1 VNLCYVNLSCFV
13 HITKNTFLALITYEI
28 TRVLGVLWPETG
40 TIIKNIYIYIY
51 IYIHIHIYIVNELLN
66 HRDGGGDKEED
77 NNHDDIN
84 GYSIYWLH
92 IVHQALC
99 AHAKSLQSCLTLF
112 DPMDCSVPDSS
123 AHGILQARALEWVA
137 VSSSRLGSLH
147 CVYSML

>member
-1 VNLCYVNLSCFV
+1 MNLCCVNLSYLV

-40 TIIKNIYIYIY
+40 TIIKIYIYIY
-51 IYIHIHIYIVNELLN
+51 THIYIFNELPYR
-66 HRDGGGDKEED
+66 RDGGGEKEED

-99 AHAKSLQSCLTLF
+99 AHAKSLQSCLTLC

-123 AHGILQARALEWVA
+123 ARGILQARALEWVA
-137 VSSSRLGSLH
+137 MPSSRPGSLH